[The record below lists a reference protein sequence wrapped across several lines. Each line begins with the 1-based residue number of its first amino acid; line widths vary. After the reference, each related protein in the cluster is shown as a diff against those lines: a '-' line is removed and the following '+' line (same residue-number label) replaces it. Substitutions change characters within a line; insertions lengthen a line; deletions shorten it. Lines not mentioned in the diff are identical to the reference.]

1 MVVIDIKKARKKY
14 RRNGGH
20 HRTPS
25 MWGSGA
31 EGIRLVK
38 IAAFP
43 FIRSKDSLEVALL
56 THSLSSRPVCLA
68 KACAILFTCTSAVL
82 CHPPRDSN
90 ARGMKATPCLWQS
103 SAAPLIFL
111 SKAKSRLWPGVVA
124 ASTTV
129 ACCSGLMTI
138 TSRAASLPSAQ
149 FGRKIS
155 AGLLSFPG
163 KMKRPSFTGFST
175 AAAAIWCTWSRIE
188 LCLVILSPQCPQQRA
203 WSP

>member
-1 MVVIDIKKARKKY
+1 MVVVDIKKARKKY

-124 ASTTV
+124 ASMV
-129 ACCSGLMTI
+129 ACCSGLMTVREHLLKKRMF
-138 TSRAASLPSAQ
+138 SFGHCPNYLSPPSPH
-149 FGRKIS
+149 FGRQNQRFARMTEKI
-155 AGLLSFPG
+155 PIII
-163 KMKRPSFTGFST
+163 MTVQ
-175 AAAAIWCTWSRIE
+175 W
-188 LCLVILSPQCPQQRA
+188 
-203 WSP
+203 